1 MDSLWQQAIVNAI
14 DEAFDGKKGVFL
26 DGNTEP
32 LAEIAQLTP
41 EQASLALPGA
51 GNSVANQ
58 VKHLI
63 TTIAMHEAQFSGKP
77 FPDLD
82 WGADWDRQELSA
94 EEWSDLVRQL
104 AAGHQQLRRLI
115 LEPVIEQDDSFAGA
129 CVMTIAHLSYH
140 IGQIRHAAAYAAHM
154 EGNAS

>member
-1 MDSLWQQAIVNAI
+1 MESTWQQAIVNAI

-26 DGNTEP
+26 DGDTEP
-32 LAEIAQLTP
+32 LTEIARLTS
-41 EQASLALPGA
+41 EQANLELPGA

-82 WGADWDRQELSA
+82 WGADWAPQQLSA

-104 AAGHQQLRRLI
+104 DEGHQQLRQLI
-115 LEPVIEQDDSFAGA
+115 LEPAMAQDDAFVGA
-129 CVMTIAHLSYH
+129 CVMTVTHLGYH
-140 IGQIRHAAAYAAHM
+140 IGQIRHAAAYAANM
-154 EGNAS
+154 EGQA